1 MESFYINLARRP
13 DRRAFM
19 EDQFSRLGLA
29 ATRIEAVIPADLTDT
44 QRAQILRMESGV
56 RETGGYCVSLS
67 HLAAMRAFLATRA
80 AFALIF
86 EDDAVISPSLP
97 RFIAALEANPP
108 SLDLLRIETSGR
120 RIRLKSSESAIAG
133 FSICRAFS
141 WEAGRAGYIVSR
153 SGAEAL
159 VVAPEMLGKP
169 HDESMFDPYEPLP
182 RRLTVRQLD
191 PALCIQEHILNKAP
205 APRFASDLDRREG
218 EVPYAPLWLKLWRRT
233 ALGFRR
239 DIVIAAQ
246 KAWHQYVGGALK
258 RRVEF
263 KAD

>member
-1 MESFYINLARRP
+1 
-13 DRRAFM
+13 M

-29 ATRIEAVIPADLTDT
+29 ATRIEAVTPANLSDA

-67 HLAAMRAFLATRA
+67 HLAAMRAFLATGA

-86 EDDAVISPSLP
+86 EDDAVLSPSLP
-97 RFIAALEANPP
+97 RFIASFEAAPP

-120 RIRLKSSESAIAG
+120 RIRLKASEPAIAG
-133 FSICRAFS
+133 FAICRAYS
-141 WEAGRAGYIVSR
+141 WEAGSAGYIVSR
-153 SGAEAL
+153 RGAEAL
-159 VVAPEMLGKP
+159 VAAPEMLSKP
-169 HDESMFDPYEPLP
+169 LDESMFDPYEPLP
-182 RRLTVRQLD
+182 RRLAVRQLE
-191 PALCIQEHILNKAP
+191 PALCIQEPIFSKAP
-205 APRFASDLDRREG
+205 APRFASDLARREG
-218 EVPYAPLWLKLWRRT
+218 EIPHAPFWLKLWRRT

-246 KAWHQYVGGALK
+246 KAWHQYVGGAHK